1 MDTETE
7 ELLIFFLAICPDVY
21 VHLAK
26 VLFLHIVT

>member
-1 MDTETE
+1 MDTET

-26 VLFLHIVT
+26 ILFLHIVT